1 MSLAETSV
9 ATLAEDPPATPP
21 ARNRTAPGSPWP
33 VDAERGAPRGPTQC
47 AQFMIDA
54 QDRIVSH
61 RIAASDLHFA
71 RAGEINGQSL
81 RQLLADLTPAWSR
94 ELPAS
99 LFESEHSLFLPE
111 LTPGAPGLGLGLH
124 RLRCQATM
132 SVTLVPEL
140 APTVQLR
147 RSGLADFTPDAS
159 TFAKLFLR
167 LRTVEARLEQT
178 LTLLPGVV
186 FHQRSDFSFAF
197 IGPGFE
203 SLVGLP
209 PQPLAKNGQPFL
221 RLIHENDERM
231 FHAELER
238 NASATRPFS
247 NVYRVLNPQNGTY
260 LYLLDIRTVV
270 RTPGGLVLGHEG
282 IWLDITRQKIAE
294 HRLSSRAWKESL
306 STLTSGLLHDFSN
319 VMTGIFSLSELYHNT
334 LPMRHPLRDGL
345 GLIKENAG
353 QAQRLVRKILDLNR
367 ETSGEK
373 TYLNLGRLVR
383 EQMDLIKVILPRGTQ
398 LTGPAEDGE
407 WPVFVDETAFRQT
420 IVNLAM
426 NARDALRG
434 PGDIRIG
441 LRVLP
446 PGEAGG
452 PGTLPALPA
461 LNTLAVEL
469 TFSDDGV
476 GIAPPHLNRI
486 FDPFFTT
493 KDASRGSGLGLYH
506 ARLFAE
512 SCGGSIAA
520 RSTQGRGTD
529 IVLVLPLADLD
540 RNRPPAPGEAVIP
553 RTIRGLY
560 FERDMTDEGPLVD
573 ALRSREWTVRTIAT
587 LEHAR
592 RHLREEG
599 ARLDFVFIRQS
610 EADTALRVFLAELR
624 RDHPGLRVALNLTD
638 STDNTAGGLR
648 AQVDLFLPTGLN
660 ESDAADALAKLLR
673 LP

>member
-231 FHAELER
+231 FHAELELH
-238 NASATRPFS
+238 ASDG
-247 NVYRVLNPQNGTY
+247 VH
-260 LYLLDIRTVV
+260 TV
-270 RTPGGLVLGHEG
+270 
-282 IWLDITRQKIAE
+282 
-294 HRLSSRAWKESL
+294 SSRPS
-306 STLTSGLLHDFSN
+306 
-319 VMTGIFSLSELYHNT
+319 
-334 LPMRHPLRDGL
+334 
-345 GLIKENAG
+345 
-353 QAQRLVRKILDLNR
+353 
-367 ETSGEK
+367 
-373 TYLNLGRLVR
+373 
-383 EQMDLIKVILPRGTQ
+383 
-398 LTGPAEDGE
+398 
-407 WPVFVDETAFRQT
+407 
-420 IVNLAM
+420 
-426 NARDALRG
+426 DAL
-434 PGDIRIG
+434 
-441 LRVLP
+441 
-446 PGEAGG
+446 
-452 PGTLPALPA
+452 AL
-461 LNTLAVEL
+461 
-469 TFSDDGV
+469 
-476 GIAPPHLNRI
+476 
-486 FDPFFTT
+486 
-493 KDASRGSGLGLYH
+493 
-506 ARLFAE
+506 
-512 SCGGSIAA
+512 AA
-520 RSTQGRGTD
+520 R
-529 IVLVLPLADLD
+529 
-540 RNRPPAPGEAVIP
+540 
-553 RTIRGLY
+553 
-560 FERDMTDEGPLVD
+560 
-573 ALRSREWTVRTIAT
+573 
-587 LEHAR
+587 
-592 RHLREEG
+592 
-599 ARLDFVFIRQS
+599 
-610 EADTALRVFLAELR
+610 
-624 RDHPGLRVALNLTD
+624 
-638 STDNTAGGLR
+638 
-648 AQVDLFLPTGLN
+648 TG
-660 ESDAADALAKLLR
+660 SPIYAADAVLDEAAYLEEPEDEPTDDPVR
-673 LP
+673 SDEVVEQFRDFIDSVNPEDFAT